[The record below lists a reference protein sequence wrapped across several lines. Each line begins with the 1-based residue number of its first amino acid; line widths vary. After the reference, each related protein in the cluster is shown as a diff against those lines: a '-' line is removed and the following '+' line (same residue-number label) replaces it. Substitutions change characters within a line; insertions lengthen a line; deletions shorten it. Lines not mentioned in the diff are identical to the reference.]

1 MKHLTVFI
9 FTLLVWVGSVMAQ
22 SPIGKWQTIDDV
34 TGKVRSTVEV
44 YESGGKLYGVVRA
57 LHNRTA
63 DEDADPICT
72 VCPGSRKGKKVIGM
86 IVLSG
91 LTKSGNEWSGGKILD
106 PKNGKEYDCYI
117 SMENA
122 DKLKVRGYMGF
133 SMLGRTQYWTR
144 LK

>member
-1 MKHLTVFI
+1 MKSLTIFV
-9 FTLLVWVGSVMAQ
+9 FTLMIFCGNIFAQ
-22 SPIGKWQTIDDV
+22 SPVGKWQTIDDV

-44 YESGGKLYGVVRA
+44 YESGGKLYGVVRS

-63 DEDADPICT
+63 DEDVDPICE

-86 IVLSG
+86 IILSG
-91 LTKSGNEWSGGKILD
+91 LVKKGTEWSGGKILD

-122 DKLKVRGYMGF
+122 DKLKVRGYVGF
-133 SMLGRTQYWTR
+133 SMLGRTQYWNR